1 MHTTFLLQ
9 FGLGACKIKGKK
21 RGARKETYRHIFVGE
36 IIKGEG
42 LDLGQVC
49 PKSSVDSTAAYAYED
64 AKLDVR
70 PGRVWRE
77 GGGRGGR
84 GEGREG
90 EGGRG
95 GREGGRGG
103 REGGRGGRE
112 GGRGGRKREGGWE

>member
-90 EGGRG
+90 EGGEREGEGGEREGEGG
-95 GREGGRGG
+95 GRE
-103 REGGRGGRE
+103 REGGSE
-112 GGRGGRKREGGWE
+112 GG